1 MPFCENTEKIKPCCQ
16 DNAVFSFDLEK
27 VKPLLL
33 LVGAVLSIKQTKG
46 VVP

>member
-1 MPFCENTEKIKPCCQ
+1 MQKHKKIICP
-16 DNAVFSFDLEK
+16 EK

-33 LVGAVLSIKQTKG
+33 PVGAVLSIKQTKG